1 MRQMPSIKTVKT
13 FTTCEASP
21 IRQNPSDAK
30 LEYARR
36 TNTNS
41 RILANFLRSHKA
53 SLGMLFIL
61 FQFRTLDQQA
71 YCLLGSKLSLNR
83 NRQRRV
89 DKSRKFSFPAPAYI
103 DSRFL
108 NQQDI
113 FICHSILPWPKYET
127 AGRIRSQLHPKGF
140 PGGPPC
146 RGWAGRGFCSCS
158 CSSCRTTFT
167 KSPYWHGLTTRI
179 WNTLYEAIAS
189 V

>member
-53 SLGMLFIL
+53 SLGMPFIL
-61 FQFRTLDQQA
+61 FQFRMLDQQA

-113 FICHSILPWPKYET
+113 LVCHSILPHQKYET
-127 AGRIRSQLHPKGF
+127 TGRIRSQLHPKGY

-146 RGWAGRGFCSCS
+146 RGQLNKSAIPLQGRSNY
-158 CSSCRTTFT
+158 
-167 KSPYWHGLTTRI
+167 PGLEF
-179 WNTLYEAIAS
+179 L
-189 V
+189 

>member
-61 FQFRTLDQQA
+61 FQFRMLDQQA

-103 DSRFL
+103 DSLFL

-113 FICHSILPWPKYET
+113 FICHSILPWPKNET
-127 AGRIRSQLHPKGF
+127 AGRIRSQLHQRASQAVPHAEAGSSLNS
-140 PGGPPC
+140 GNLNRHLGP
-146 RGWAGRGFCSCS
+146 AQ
-158 CSSCRTTFT
+158 
-167 KSPYWHGLTTRI
+167 HGKR
-179 WNTLYEAIAS
+179 WDPANFE
-189 V
+189 